1 MKITMHTL
9 GSDTFRQ
16 SSFLVFGEPKAG
28 KTSLPRTWLPLLR
41 KDASGQPDQSRI
53 LFLDADDGLAS
64 LADLPGI
71 RVIRLF
77 KDATPSQVLL
87 ALQGQDKDNP
97 ELEASNFDLIVVD
110 GLDRV
115 GQEVMTRIE
124 AAEAKKPKQDGFAVW
139 REFGNAM
146 RTWVRSMVKLDGP
159 SKLFLTHVDF
169 DKENDIPYV
178 PSFPGGKV
186 KTELIGYF
194 DYVLFLKIDRLDP
207 KKPPERIFITTRD
220 IAAGGDPKYEVGN
233 RVPITRPALPGKMK
247 ADLSLVWNTLF
258 PPTTKETV

>member
-16 SSFLVFGEPKAG
+16 TSFLISGQPKAG
-28 KTSLPRTWLPLLR
+28 KTSLVRSWIPLL
-41 KDASGQPDQSRI
+41 KKNAAGEPDLGRI

-64 LADLPGI
+64 ISDLAGI
-71 RVIRLF
+71 RVVRLF

-87 ALQGQDKDNP
+87 ALQGKDKDNP
-97 ELEASNFDLIVVD
+97 DLEAKNFDVIFMD
-110 GLDRV
+110 GLDRL
-115 GQEVMTRIE
+115 GDDVMTRIE
-124 AAEAKKPKQDGFAVW
+124 ASCKGDGYAVW
-139 REFGNAM
+139 REFGKAM
-146 RTWVRSMVKLDGP
+146 REWTRGVIKLDGP
-159 SKLFLTHVDF
+159 SKVFLTHVDF
-169 DKENDIPYV
+169 DKESDIPYK
-178 PSFPGGKV
+178 PAFPGGKV
-186 KTELIGYF
+186 GTELIGYF

-258 PPTTKETV
+258 PEKTT